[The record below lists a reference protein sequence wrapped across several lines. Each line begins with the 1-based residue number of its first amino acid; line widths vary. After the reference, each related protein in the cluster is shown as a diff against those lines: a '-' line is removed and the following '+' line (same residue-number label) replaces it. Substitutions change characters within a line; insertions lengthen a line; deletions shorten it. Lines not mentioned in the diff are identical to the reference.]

1 MQQILESKRAARK
14 EAAELPFARKL
25 QILEKLRQRS
35 LLIADSP
42 LGRRHRIMPG
52 GTLKKD

>member
-1 MQQILESKRAARK
+1 LESKRAARK